1 MTEEVGNGE
10 EKKTTEDRAV
20 NIDKT
25 VTAMK
30 SFSKITRG
38 IPKIKTTK
46 SKTIKAVKKYSIDSL
61 PDIPDI
67 DIFDR
72 NKTPDPKAPATLIHQ
87 LKNGDSSSE
96 SYNVIEKYYASK
108 NAEKSTED
116 EEEEQ
121 EDDLDTKDNLDENY
135 EFSTKT
141 DESKRNAILFPDMTQ
156 EEIDAKIMKICK
168 NR

>member
-1 MTEEVGNGE
+1 MNAE
-10 EKKTTEDRAV
+10 EKNTIEDHTE

-30 SFSKITRG
+30 SFSKLSRG

-61 PDIPDI
+61 PDFPDI

-72 NKTPDPKAPATLIHQ
+72 NKTPDAKAPATLIHQ

-108 NAEKSTED
+108 NVEKSDED
-116 EEEEQ
+116 ESDEQ
-121 EDDLDTKDNLDENY
+121 EDDLDTKDCLDENY
-135 EFSTKT
+135 KFSTKT

-156 EEIDAKIMKICK
+156 EEIDAKIVKICEK
-168 NR
+168 R

>member
-1 MTEEVGNGE
+1 MNAE
-10 EKKTTEDRAV
+10 EKNMIEDHAA

-30 SFSKITRG
+30 SFSKLSRG

-46 SKTIKAVKKYSIDSL
+46 SKPIKAVKKYSIDSL
-61 PDIPDI
+61 PDFPDI

-72 NKTPDPKAPATLIHQ
+72 NKTPDPKAPATLVHQ

-108 NAEKSTED
+108 DAEKSDED
-116 EEEEQ
+116 ESEEQ
-121 EDDLDTKDNLDENY
+121 DDDLDTKDCLDENY
-135 EFSTKT
+135 KFSTKT

-156 EEIDAKIMKICK
+156 EEIDAKIVKICEK
-168 NR
+168 R

>member
-1 MTEEVGNGE
+1 MNGE
-10 EKKTTEDRAV
+10 EKKTTEGHAA

-61 PDIPDI
+61 PDFPDI

-108 NAEKSTED
+108 NAEKSDED

-156 EEIDAKIMKICK
+156 EEIDAKIMKICQ

>member
-1 MTEEVGNGE
+1 
-10 EKKTTEDRAV
+10 
-20 NIDKT
+20 
-25 VTAMK
+25 MK

-96 SYNVIEKYYASK
+96 SYNVIENYYASK
-108 NAEKSTED
+108 NAEKSDEDED
-116 EEEEQ
+116 EEQ
-121 EDDLDTKDNLDENY
+121 QDDSDSKNGLDDNY

-141 DESKRNAILFPDMTQ
+141 DENKRNAILFPDMTQ
-156 EEIDAKIMKICK
+156 EDIDAKIMKICEK
-168 NR
+168 R